1 MRYLVC
7 LILLLITSAPSYGA
21 DPFETLQSRYL
32 SLRNTDVQT
41 TKHEQW
47 RVLAG
52 NFESYVKKNPKSP
65 NVGQALF
72 NAAIVYE
79 ELWRHHN
86 TDADYEK
93 AMSVFESIPRDFPGD
108 AFADDAL
115 IRVGDLW
122 AARDKSEAKKR
133 YLEVAEAYP
142 DGDMVDV
149 AEAKLKVLKRGG
161 SKSKRSKSIDR
172 SMPLVI
178 VDPGHGGEDLGAKGQ
193 GGLNEKDIVL
203 DVAIR
208 LENLAKEED
217 LYQVRL
223 TRRSDIFVPLVERTN
238 LANDF
243 DANLFISL
251 HVNSAPV
258 RSFTGLETYYLDNT
272 DDKSSLA
279 LAERE
284 NQFFEQTGGV
294 SDINFILSDLI
305 QSSKIEGSIT
315 LANIL
320 QSSLKSH
327 IEQQWGSVRSNGV
340 KKAPFYVLVG
350 THVPG
355 ALVEMMFINNP
366 KEEKLL
372 SQTGV
377 RQNLAEGLN
386 EGIKAFLQ
394 KTGKIK

>member
-1 MRYLVC
+1 MRYL
-7 LILLLITSAPSYGA
+7 LLFLLTLITSVPAYGV
-21 DPFETLQSRYL
+21 DPFESLQARYL

-41 TKHEQW
+41 TKQDQW
-47 RVLAG
+47 RILAG
-52 NFESYVKKNPKSP
+52 NFESYVKKNSKSP

-79 ELWRHHN
+79 ELWRNHKAE
-86 TDADYEK
+86 ADYQK
-93 AMSVFESIPRDFPGD
+93 AMSIFESIPRDFPGD
-108 AFADDAL
+108 SFADDAL

-122 AARDKSEAKKR
+122 AARDKTEAKKR

-149 AEAKLKVLKRGG
+149 AEAKLKVLRRGG
-161 SKSKRSKSIDR
+161 SSSKRRKSVDK
-172 SMPLVI
+172 SMPLII

-208 LENLAKEED
+208 LENIAKEED

-258 RSFTGLETYYLDNT
+258 RTFTGLETYYLDNT

-305 QSSKIEGSIT
+305 QSSKLEGSII

-327 IEQQWGSVRSNGV
+327 LEERWGSVRSNGV

>member
-1 MRYLVC
+1 MRYL
-7 LILLLITSAPSYGA
+7 LLFLLTLITSVLAYGV
-21 DPFETLQSRYL
+21 DPFENLQARYL

-41 TKHEQW
+41 IKQEQW
-47 RVLAG
+47 RILAG
-52 NFESYVKKNPKSP
+52 NFESYVKKNSKSP

-79 ELWRHHN
+79 ELWRNHKAE
-86 TDADYEK
+86 ADYQK
-93 AMSVFESIPRDFPGD
+93 AMSIFESIPRDFPGD
-108 AFADDAL
+108 SFADDAL

-122 AARDKSEAKKR
+122 AARDKTEAKKR

-149 AEAKLKVLKRGG
+149 AEAKLKVLRRGG
-161 SKSKRSKSIDR
+161 SSSKRRKSVDK
-172 SMPLVI
+172 SMPLII

-208 LENLAKEED
+208 LENIAKEED
-217 LYQVRL
+217 LYQIRL

-258 RSFTGLETYYLDNT
+258 RTFTGLETYYLDNT
-272 DDKSSLA
+272 DDQSSLA

-305 QSSKIEGSIT
+305 QSSKMEGSII

-327 IEQQWGSVRSNGV
+327 LEERWGLVRSNGV